1 MLILAGAFAV
11 TRVMKTLLFGVDAR
25 DPVTFIVVPLVLAAA
40 ASLPA
45 TYRRAARRK
54 SIQWQRCALSESE
67 NYGL

>member
-40 ASLPA
+40 AFLACYFPA
-45 TYRRAARRK
+45 RRAA
-54 SIQWQRCALSESE
+54 QVDPMAALRFE
-67 NYGL
+67 